1 MPDMIPLRS
10 TGVDNASASSGDAF
24 AIDLFRSLRPLQW
37 VKNLLVF
44 AGLIFGQRLSHPP
57 SVVISVYAFVVFCG
71 LSSAVYLVNDVL
83 DREADRHH
91 PLKSRRPIAT
101 GAIGAG
107 AALTTAAVLTGTA
120 LTAAFLMAPAF
131 GLVAATYI
139 LLMTLYS
146 AALKHHVILDALAI
160 AGGFVMRALG
170 GAVAI
175 GVPFSHWLL
184 IMTMLLALFLA
195 LSKRRAELID
205 LPRNATGHRRA
216 LADYSPALLD
226 QMIAIVTAS
235 TLLAYAFYTIS
246 PETVAKF
253 GTDHL
258 LLTLPFPLY
267 GLFRYLYLMH
277 HRAGGG
283 NPSEQLFSDRSLLA
297 CVGLWALTVIVI
309 LYGPWR

>member
-1 MPDMIPLRS
+1 MNLARS
-10 TGVDNASASSGDAF
+10 AGVDASGSDGDAF
-24 AIDLFRSLRPLQW
+24 AIDVLRALRPRQW

-44 AGLIFGQRLSHPP
+44 AALIFGQRLSHPA
-57 SVVISVYAFVVFCG
+57 SVVMSIYAFVVFCG

-91 PLKSRRPIAT
+91 PLKSRRPIAS

-107 AALTTAAVLTGTA
+107 AALITSAVLTGA
-120 LTAAFLMAPAF
+120 GLTAAFMMAPAF

-146 AALKHHVILDALAI
+146 AALKNHVILDTLAI

-195 LSKRRAELID
+195 LSKRRAELVD
-205 LPRNATGHRRA
+205 LPRNAIGHRRA
-216 LADYSPALLD
+216 LAFADRP
-226 QMIAIVTAS
+226 
-235 TLLAYAFYTIS
+235 
-246 PETVAKF
+246 
-253 GTDHL
+253 
-258 LLTLPFPLY
+258 
-267 GLFRYLYLMH
+267 H
-277 HRAGGG
+277 H
-283 NPSEQLFSDRSLLA
+283 
-297 CVGLWALTVIVI
+297 
-309 LYGPWR
+309 